1 MDIRSL
7 EVVQL
12 EHNMKKILGSFD
24 GECADA
30 NITNLNGLDIC
41 KDVWQNV
48 FASDE
53 FKRGIQ
59 NGWYLGY
66 LGHPKDVDY
75 ANFQEACIVM
85 TEGHIDDDGKVYGK
99 FNLVDTPVGRIVK
112 AFQDAGVQ
120 FGISVR
126 GAGDIINNSVD
137 PNSFIFRGFD
147 LVAFP
152 AYPDSIPKFTEIAAS
167 TDIETQSKYKRIC
180 ASVEDNID
188 EINSVES
195 LELLKKQ
202 FAPQSPQYASIQSR
216 IDDINNKED
225 NNEEHEEDE
234 IDLNPEKIRCMVRLY
249 KQSVEA
255 NKQLQRQ
262 IVVANK
268 KIKNIQAA
276 NDRKIRVLKRI
287 TAAQSTSMKL
297 NNSNDKKRYS
307 QQNLTYRQKICASKQ
322 TIEDKDKIIA
332 SLNAKLDETVSKV
345 KTLETRSSN
354 LEDKNNR
361 LRSEIQACQKLVDE
375 YQDAYAN
382 LYSSAVGTD
391 LSHVSVTAWTSV
403 KELQKII
410 AGTSTCNLSSVTVK
424 PEPFEVIDDEDS
436 DDDNLVTV

>member
-1 MDIRSL
+1 
-7 EVVQL
+7 
-12 EHNMKKILGSFD
+12 MKKVLGSFD

-30 NITNLNGLDIC
+30 NITNLNGLDIG

-48 FASDE
+48 FASDD

-112 AFQDAGVQ
+112 SFQDAGVQ

-137 PNSFIFRGFD
+137 PDSFIFRGFD

-167 TDIETQSKYKRIC
+167 TDLETQSKYKRIC
-180 ASVEDNID
+180 ASVEDNIND
-188 EINSVES
+188 INSIES

-216 IDDINNKED
+216 INNINNED
-225 NNEEHEEDE
+225 DEREEDE
-234 IDLNPEKIRCMVRLY
+234 IDLNPEKIKCMVRLY
-249 KQSVEA
+249 RESVEA
-255 NKQLQRQ
+255 NKKLQKD
-262 IVVANK
+262 IISANK

-287 TAAQSTSMKL
+287 TAAQSASMKL
-297 NNSNDKKRYS
+297 SNSNDKKRYS

-322 TIEDKDKIIA
+322 KIEDKDKIIA
-332 SLNAKLDETVSKV
+332 SLNSKLDETVSKMR
-345 KTLETRSSN
+345 TIQTRSSN
-354 LEDKNNR
+354 LEDENNR
-361 LRSEIQACQKLVDE
+361 LKSKIEACQKLVDE

-382 LYSSAVGTD
+382 LYSSAVGAD
-391 LSHVSVTAWTSV
+391 LSHVSVTASTSV

-410 AGTSTCNLSSVTVK
+410 AGISTCNLSSITVR
-424 PEPFEVIDDEDS
+424 PEPFELIDDEDNI
-436 DDDNLVTV
+436 DDDLVTV

>member
-1 MDIRSL
+1 
-7 EVVQL
+7 
-12 EHNMKKILGSFD
+12 MKKVLGSFD

-30 NITNLNGLDIC
+30 NITNLNGLDIG

-48 FASDE
+48 FASDD

-112 AFQDAGVQ
+112 SFQDAGVQ

-137 PNSFIFRGFD
+137 PDSFIFRGFD

-167 TDIETQSKYKRIC
+167 TDLETQSKYKRIC
-180 ASVEDNID
+180 ASVEDNIND
-188 EINSVES
+188 INSVES

-216 IDDINNKED
+216 IDNINNEGD
-225 NNEEHEEDE
+225 ESLEDE
-234 IDLNPEKIRCMVRLY
+234 VDLNPEKIKCMVRLY
-249 KQSVEA
+249 RESVEA
-255 NKQLQRQ
+255 NKKLQKD
-262 IVVANK
+262 IISANK
-268 KIKNIQAA
+268 SIKNIQAA

-287 TAAQSTSMKL
+287 TAAQSASMKL

-322 TIEDKDKIIA
+322 KIEDKDKIIA

-345 KTLETRSSN
+345 RALQTRSSN

-361 LRSEIQACQKLVDE
+361 LNSEIQACQKLVDE

-382 LYSSAVGTD
+382 LYSSAVGAD
-391 LSHVSVTAWTSV
+391 LSHVSVTASTSV

-410 AGTSTCNLSSVTVK
+410 AGTSTCNLSSITVR
-424 PEPFEVIDDEDS
+424 PEPFEVIDDEDNI
-436 DDDNLVTV
+436 DDDLVTV

>member
-1 MDIRSL
+1 
-7 EVVQL
+7 
-12 EHNMKKILGSFD
+12 MKKVLGSFD
-24 GECADA
+24 GECANS
-30 NITNLNGLDIC
+30 NITNLNGLDIS

-48 FASDE
+48 FASDD

-112 AFQDAGVQ
+112 SFQDAGVQ

-137 PNSFIFRGFD
+137 PDSFVFRGFD

-167 TDIETQSKYKRIC
+167 TDLETQSKYKRIC
-180 ASVEDNID
+180 ASVEDNIND
-188 EINSVES
+188 INSVES

-216 IDDINNKED
+216 IDNINNED
-225 NNEEHEEDE
+225 DEREEDE
-234 IDLNPEKIRCMVRLY
+234 IDLNPEKIKCMVRLY
-249 KQSVEA
+249 RESVEA
-255 NKQLQRQ
+255 NKKLQKD
-262 IVVANK
+262 IISANK

-287 TAAQSTSMKL
+287 TAAQSASMKL

-322 TIEDKDKIIA
+322 QIEDKDKIIA
-332 SLNAKLDETVSKV
+332 SLNAKLDETVNKIRA
-345 KTLETRSSN
+345 LQTRSSN

-361 LRSEIQACQKLVDE
+361 LNSEIQACQKLVDE

-382 LYSSAVGTD
+382 LYSSAVGAD
-391 LSHVSVTAWTSV
+391 LSHVSVTASTSV

-410 AGTSTCNLSSVTVK
+410 AGTSTCNLSSITVK
-424 PEPFEVIDDEDS
+424 PEPFEVIDEEDNI
-436 DDDNLVTV
+436 DDDLVTV